1 MGGIKHQIIWSVFSI
16 ASIESH
22 MGIYIHV
29 FPIIRWLYEHG
40 IYPHMTYAFFD
51 FFLLKQPVVFHT
63 ARDPRCQPE
72 IEKLAGSGQWGGW
85 NKCWQP
91 NPEQTYIHTHTYIYI
106 NIYLYIYS
114 IPTPLKNMSSSAGI
128 MKFPTEWKNKTCS
141 KPPTTYIYMYMCI
154 HIYIY
159 IYININQTITIWLW
173 LNGFVL
179 ECPDINRDINLDTH
193 TLKTHSLQF
202 KKTMSGGYLRLVAW
216 PWNLL

>member
-22 MGIYIHV
+22 MGIYIYNILHV

-40 IYPHMTYAFFD
+40 IYPHMTYAFFG

-91 NPEQTYIHTHTYIYI
+91 NPEQTYIHIYI

-141 KPPTTYIYMYMCI
+141 KPPTTYIYVYVYTYL
-154 HIYIY
+154 YIY
-159 IYININQTITIWLW
+159 ISIPIKQSLYDYGWMGLFLNVQTSIVIL
-173 LNGFVL
+173 
-179 ECPDINRDINLDTH
+179 ISTH
-193 TLKTHSLQF
+193 TH
-202 KKTMSGGYLRLVAW
+202 
-216 PWNLL
+216 